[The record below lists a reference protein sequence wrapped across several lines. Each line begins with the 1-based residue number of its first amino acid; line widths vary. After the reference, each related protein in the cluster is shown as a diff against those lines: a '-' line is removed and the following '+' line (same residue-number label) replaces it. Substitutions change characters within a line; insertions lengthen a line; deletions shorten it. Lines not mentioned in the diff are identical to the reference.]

1 MASVFYSVPETFRG
15 RFRTDTSRRSY
26 PISYPAGPDARSGFA
41 GTNRHAP
48 NPASRHTTAQTA
60 GTPHTP
66 KAKPPVFR
74 QTLHP
79 SDCSPF
85 IHFPA
90 PTPRFPGGIHV
101 PPDSPNAKTPQP
113 SRHCPA
119 NQTGSV
125 PFPLQTIGASPSHTR
140 CPDTANVTSRS
151 RKDRPPYRTLL
162 FRHPDS
168 NRLPIGLPARTPPF
182 LPCFIPP
189 APSSA
194 LSIRRQT
201 AGRTDIPPA
210 FPRRPTHGYP
220 SCFPP
225 LLSSPYASFPEKVVP
240 LSVITANLPATIRT
254 TADAPVK
261 HTLRPD

>member
-15 RFRTDTSRRSY
+15 RFRTDTSRRPYPILSY
-26 PISYPAGPDARSGFA
+26 PIPQ
-41 GTNRHAP
+41 
-48 NPASRHTTAQTA
+48 AQTPA
-60 GTPHTP
+60 PDLPIRTDRSQSGVSTHNCPNRRPHTHSESQ
-66 KAKPPVFR
+66 ASDLPPNAASVR
-74 QTLHP
+74 LLTIYT
-79 SDCSPF
+79 S
-85 IHFPA
+85 
-90 PTPRFPGGIHV
+90 TPRFPGGIHV

-119 NQTGSV
+119 SQTGSV

-210 FPRRPTHGYP
+210 FPRQSPHGYP

-240 LSVITANLPATIRT
+240 LSVITANLPATIRI